1 MSKFM
6 DWLYPE
12 EKLRKQFAERID
24 FVEEYQHALH
34 ESYHANM
41 TQVLKAIEVQ
51 TNSVRELMAEVSE
64 LRSRLKSLEVEVLLL
79 DEDYQEFQDGSKSN
93 LLNLAMRSKLKPKDV
108 VSFPKGFEKYVE
120 EVEDLADINLT
131 NLTQ

>member
-12 EKLRKQFAERID
+12 EKLRKQFAKRID

-34 ESYHANM
+34 NGYHANM
-41 TQVLKAIEVQ
+41 AQVLKAMELQ
-51 TNSVRELMAEVSE
+51 TNSIKGLMAEVSE
-64 LRSRLKSLEVEVLLL
+64 LRSRLKSLEVEVILL

-93 LLNLAMRSKLKPKDV
+93 FLNLAMRSKLKPKDV

>member
-1 MSKFM
+1 M

-34 ESYHANM
+34 DSYHANM
-41 TQVLKAIEVQ
+41 AQVLKAMELQ
-51 TNSVRELMAEVSE
+51 TNSIKGLMAEVSE

-93 LLNLAMRSKLKPKDV
+93 FLNLAMRSKLKPKDV

-131 NLTQ
+131 KLAE